1 MFIVYIQHIYS
12 FNVYTNF
19 LYLVYLFIFAPRL
32 KFNLKKEQNK
42 KLSINKIKLKKE

>member
-19 LYLVYLFIFAPRL
+19 LYLVYLFIFAL
-32 KFNLKKEQNK
+32 QLNFNLKTTKQTIFNQQQN
-42 KLSINKIKLKKE
+42 